1 MTNINKIEVLYE
13 NLMHQ
18 KIVILMY
25 LLNLQSYDII
35 YNERFLSLQDNNLKI
50 WDSRQQSPVTLTIKG
65 K

>member
-35 YNERFLSLQDNNLKI
+35 YNERFLSL
-50 WDSRQQSPVTLTIKG
+50 
-65 K
+65 